1 MKKMN
6 GPHCGGAIPLFSKKM
21 ARVAGSKACP
31 ACGQGVRLSLALRH
45 AAFVFLPVAVFG
57 ILVTRHTPLA
67 CGVAAAVAACMGLG
81 LKAD

>member
-6 GPHCGGAIPLFSKKM
+6 CPHCGDAIPLFSSKM
-21 ARVAGSKACP
+21 ARVAGRKACP
-31 ACGQGVRLSLALRH
+31 ACGKGVKLSLALRH

-57 ILVTRHTPLA
+57 IVVTRHTPLA
-67 CGVAAAVAACMGLG
+67 CGMAAAVAACPGLG